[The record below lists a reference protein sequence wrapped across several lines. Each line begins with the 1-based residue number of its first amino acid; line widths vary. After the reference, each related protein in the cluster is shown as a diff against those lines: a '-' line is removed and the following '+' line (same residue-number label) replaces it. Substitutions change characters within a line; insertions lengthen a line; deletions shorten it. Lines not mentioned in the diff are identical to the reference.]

1 MRQLAIGATWAHHGS
16 LRWPR
21 GPGNEKS
28 SVVKGESDHIVAELA
43 ARIFADLANPQTI
56 NRVDDSAWKV
66 PFWRALSD
74 AGLPLAWVPE
84 KLGGAGASLAEGFA
98 LLGVAG
104 RFAVAVPLAETLM
117 AGWLLTCAELEAPDG
132 AMTVAPCR
140 PFDRIIFG
148 RDATL
153 SGRAFGV
160 PFAREAENL
169 AVVAQGET
177 GIVVALVSA
186 RDCTIGEGRTLAG
199 DASNIVRFERVKPL
213 RYARAPSGFDRA
225 ALMLMGSVGRSVQT
239 AGALESIL
247 SLTVSY
253 ANERVAF
260 ERPIGKFQAVQQ
272 NLARLAGETAAAL
285 AVSASA
291 ADTFGQNESFDEAA
305 FLEAASAK
313 IRCAEA
319 ATEGAGIAHQVF
331 GAIGFTKE
339 HVLHRFTLRMLGWR
353 DDFGS
358 ESYWAAELGRR
369 VAKHGAEEFWPMVA
383 AR

>member
-1 MRQLAIGATWAHHGS
+1 VT
-16 LRWPR
+16 
-21 GPGNEKS
+21 
-28 SVVKGESDHIVAELA
+28 GENDHMVADLA
-43 ARIFADLANPQTI
+43 ARIFANLADPQTI
-56 NRVDDSAWKV
+56 NRIDDSAWKA
-66 PFWRALSD
+66 PFWRALAD

-84 KLGGAGASLAEGFA
+84 KLGGVGASHADGFA

-104 RFAVAVPLAETLM
+104 RFAVAVPFAETLM
-117 AGWLLTCAELEAPDG
+117 AGWLLTCAGLEAPNG

-140 PFDRIIFG
+140 PSDRIIFG
-148 RDATL
+148 KDATL
-153 SGRAFGV
+153 SGRAVGV
-160 PFAREAENL
+160 PFAAEAQSL
-169 AVVAQGET
+169 AVVAQDET
-177 GIVVALVSA
+177 GIVIALVSA
-186 RDCTIGEGRTLAG
+186 RDCTIGEGRNLAG
-199 DASNIVRFERVKPL
+199 DGSNVVRFERVKPL
-213 RYARAPSGFDRA
+213 RYARAPSSFDHA
-225 ALMLMGSVGRSVQT
+225 ALMLMGAVDRSVQT
-239 AGALESIL
+239 AGALEAIL

-253 ANERVAF
+253 ANERIAF
-260 ERPIGKFQAVQQ
+260 ERPIGRFQAVQQ

-291 ADTFGQNESFDEAA
+291 ADTLAQSESFDEAA
-305 FLEAASAK
+305 LLEAASAK

-358 ESYWAAELGRR
+358 ESYWAAELGRH
-369 VAKHGAEEFWPMVA
+369 VAQRGVEEFWPMVA